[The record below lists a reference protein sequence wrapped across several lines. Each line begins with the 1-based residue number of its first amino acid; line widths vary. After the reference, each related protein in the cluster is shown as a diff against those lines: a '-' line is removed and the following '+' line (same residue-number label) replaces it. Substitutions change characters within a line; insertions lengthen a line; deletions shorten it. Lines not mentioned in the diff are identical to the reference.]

1 MGTALQ
7 PTPQPSPESSPV
19 STLPSPSLR
28 MAQQQIR
35 QNYHEEC
42 EALVNKQINM
52 ELYASYVY
60 IALANYFNRVE
71 QALPG
76 FACFFKRSSC
86 VVHHHGVSL
95 MEYQAKRGGKVVL
108 QDISKPS
115 RMDWGTPLE
124 AMTAVLELEKT
135 VTQTLQQLQTVAF
148 QKNDFHLTDFVQ
160 QEFVVKKVNIIK
172 EIGDMITKIKMVSNG
187 TGIFTLD
194 QELQK
199 AVVAQTLVDLQNVVS
214 QGTLPGE
221 SGTSGN
227 RQGDC
232 HLLVYC
238 HPLGGGLGEQHRT
251 LGLGHI

>member
-7 PTPQPSPESSPV
+7 PTPEPSPTQSP
-19 STLPSPSLR
+19 SILPSSSLT

-60 IALANYFNRVE
+60 VALANYFNRVD

-108 QDISKPS
+108 QDISKPT

-135 VTQTLQQLQTVAF
+135 VTQTLQQLQTVAA
-148 QKNDFHLTDFVQ
+148 QKNDFHLTNFVQ
-160 QEFVVKKVNIIK
+160 QEFVVKKV
-172 EIGDMITKIKMVSNG
+172 SNG
-187 TGIFTLD
+187 TGIFTVD
-194 QELQK
+194 QEIQK
-199 AVVAQTLVDLQNVVS
+199 AVVTQTWVDLQNVVS
-214 QGTLPGE
+214 KVKHCQVNQAQVETVKE
-221 SGTSGN
+221 IV
-227 RQGDC
+227 DC
-232 HLLVYC
+232 LATV
-238 HPLGGGLGEQHRT
+238 T
-251 LGLGHI
+251 I

>member
-7 PTPQPSPESSPV
+7 PTPEPSPTQSP
-19 STLPSPSLR
+19 SILPSSSLT

-60 IALANYFNRVE
+60 VALANYFNRVD

-135 VTQTLQQLQTVAF
+135 VTQTLQQLQTVAV

-160 QEFVVKKVNIIK
+160 QEFVVKKV
-172 EIGDMITKIKMVSNG
+172 SNG
-187 TGIFTLD
+187 TGICTVD
-194 QELQK
+194 QEIQK

-214 QGTLPGE
+214 KVKHCQVNQAQVETVKE
-221 SGTSGN
+221 IV
-227 RQGDC
+227 DC
-232 HLLVYC
+232 LATV
-238 HPLGGGLGEQHRT
+238 T
-251 LGLGHI
+251 I

>member
-1 MGTALQ
+1 MGRVHGDCLAANPRAQ
-7 PTPQPSPESSPV
+7 SSPV
-19 STLPSPSLR
+19 SILPSPSLT

-60 IALANYFNRVE
+60 VALANYFNRVD

-108 QDISKPS
+108 Q
-115 RMDWGTPLE
+115 
-124 AMTAVLELEKT
+124 
-135 VTQTLQQLQTVAF
+135 
-148 QKNDFHLTDFVQ
+148 
-160 QEFVVKKVNIIK
+160 NIIK

-187 TGIFTLD
+187 TGLFTLD

-199 AVVAQTLVDLQNVVS
+199 AVVDQTLVDLQNMVAKVK
-214 QGTLPGE
+214 
-221 SGTSGN
+221 
-227 RQGDC
+227 
-232 HLLVYC
+232 H
-238 HPLGGGLGEQHRT
+238 
-251 LGLGHI
+251 

>member
-7 PTPQPSPESSPV
+7 PTPEPSPTQSP
-19 STLPSPSLR
+19 SILPSPSLT

-60 IALANYFNRVE
+60 VALANYFNRVD

-76 FACFFKRSSC
+76 FACFFKRSSS

-108 QDISKPS
+108 QEISKPS
-115 RMDWGTPLE
+115 GMDWGTPLE
-124 AMTAVLELEKT
+124 AMMAVLELEKT
-135 VTQTLQQLQTVAF
+135 VTQTLQQLQTVAKE
-148 QKNDFHLTDFVQ
+148 KNDFHLTDFIQ

-172 EIGDMITKIKMVSNG
+172 EIRDIITNIKRVTDG
-187 TGIFTLD
+187 TGLFTLD
-194 QELQK
+194 QKLQK
-199 AVVAQTLVDLQNVVS
+199 AVVTQTLKDLQTVFSKVKHCQVNQAQVETVKEIVDCLA
-214 QGTLPGE
+214 TL
-221 SGTSGN
+221 T
-227 RQGDC
+227 
-232 HLLVYC
+232 
-238 HPLGGGLGEQHRT
+238 
-251 LGLGHI
+251 I

>member
-7 PTPQPSPESSPV
+7 PAQESSPC
-19 STLPSPSLR
+19 LPPSPSST

-35 QNYHEEC
+35 QNYDEEC

-60 IALANYFNRVE
+60 VALANYFARVD

-124 AMTAVLELEKT
+124 AITAVLELEKT
-135 VTQTLQQLQTVAF
+135 VTQTLQQIQTVA
-148 QKNDFHLTDFVQ
+148 KEKYDFHLTDFIQ
-160 QEFVVKKVNIIK
+160 QEFVAKKVNIIK
-172 EIGDMITKIKMVSNG
+172 EIGDIITSIKRVTDG
-187 TGIFTLD
+187 TGLLTLD
-194 QELQK
+194 QKLQK
-199 AVVAQTLVDLQNVVS
+199 AVVAQTLVDLQAVVS
-214 QGTLPGE
+214 KVKHCQVNQAQVETVSEIVDSLP
-221 SGTSGN
+221 
-227 RQGDC
+227 
-232 HLLVYC
+232 LVS
-238 HPLGGGLGEQHRT
+238 
-251 LGLGHI
+251 I

>member
-1 MGTALQ
+1 MGLHCSQ
-7 PTPQPSPESSPV
+7 PKSQVLAFLHPPPS
-19 STLPSPSLR
+19 T

-35 QNYHEEC
+35 QNYDEEC

-60 IALANYFNRVE
+60 VALANYFNRVD

-108 QDISKPS
+108 QDIGKPS

-124 AMTAVLELEKT
+124 AITAVLELEKT
-135 VTQTLQQLQTVAF
+135 VTQTLQQAQTVAKE
-148 QKNDFHLTDFVQ
+148 KNDFHLTDFIQ

-172 EIGDMITKIKMVSNG
+172 EIGDIITSIKRVTDG
-187 TGIFTLD
+187 TGLFTLD
-194 QELQK
+194 QKLQK
-199 AVVAQTLVDLQNVVS
+199 AVVAQTLVDLQAVVS
-214 QGTLPGE
+214 KVKHCQVNQAQVETVREIVDSLPLA
-221 SGTSGN
+221 T
-227 RQGDC
+227 
-232 HLLVYC
+232 
-238 HPLGGGLGEQHRT
+238 
-251 LGLGHI
+251 I

>member
-60 IALANYFNRVE
+60 VALANYFNRVE

-124 AMTAVLELEKT
+124 AITAVLELEKT
-135 VTQTLQQLQTVAF
+135 VTRTLQQLQTVAA

-214 QGTLPGE
+214 KVKHCQVNQAQVETVKE
-221 SGTSGN
+221 IV
-227 RQGDC
+227 DC
-232 HLLVYC
+232 LATV
-238 HPLGGGLGEQHRT
+238 T
-251 LGLGHI
+251 I

>member
-7 PTPQPSPESSPV
+7 TVLQSTHTSPIIQFPFTMSFQFPAFQPLEENP
-19 STLPSPSLR
+19 
-28 MAQQQIR
+28 IR
-35 QNYHEEC
+35 QNHPEEC
-42 EALVNKQINM
+42 EALVNKQINHQ
-52 ELYASYVY
+52 LQANYVY
-60 IALANYFNRVE
+60 TALVNYFTQVD

-76 FACFFKRSSC
+76 FASFFKMYSC
-86 VVHHHGVSL
+86 VGHRHGVFL

-135 VTQTLQQLQTVAF
+135 LTQTLQHLQTVAA

-214 QGTLPGE
+214 KVKHCQVNQAQVETVKE
-221 SGTSGN
+221 IV
-227 RQGDC
+227 DC
-232 HLLVYC
+232 LATV
-238 HPLGGGLGEQHRT
+238 T
-251 LGLGHI
+251 I

>member
-1 MGTALQ
+1 MGLPCSQSKSQVLAFLH
-7 PTPQPSPESSPV
+7 PPS
-19 STLPSPSLR
+19 ST

-60 IALANYFNRVE
+60 VALANYFARVD
-71 QALPG
+71 QSLPG

-86 VVHHHGVSL
+86 VVHQHGVSL

-124 AMTAVLELEKT
+124 AITAVPELEKT
-135 VTQTLQQLQTVAF
+135 VTQTLQQIQTVAA
-148 QKNDFHLTDFVQ
+148 QKNDFHLTEFVQ

-172 EIGDMITKIKMVSNG
+172 EIGDIITNIKRVTDG
-187 TGIFTLD
+187 TGLFTLD
-194 QELQK
+194 QKLQK
-199 AVVAQTLVDLQNVVS
+199 AVVTQTLVDLQTVFSKVKDCQVNQAQLETVKEIVDCLA
-214 QGTLPGE
+214 TL
-221 SGTSGN
+221 T
-227 RQGDC
+227 
-232 HLLVYC
+232 
-238 HPLGGGLGEQHRT
+238 
-251 LGLGHI
+251 I

>member
-1 MGTALQ
+1 MGLPCSQ
-7 PTPQPSPESSPV
+7 PQSTVPQSSPV
-19 STLPSPSLR
+19 SILPSSSLT

-60 IALANYFNRVE
+60 VALANYFNRVD

-108 QDISKPS
+108 QDI
-115 RMDWGTPLE
+115 
-124 AMTAVLELEKT
+124 TAVLELEKT
-135 VTQTLQQLQTVAF
+135 VTQTLQQLQTVAA

-187 TGIFTLD
+187 TGIFTL
-194 QELQK
+194 
-199 AVVAQTLVDLQNVVS
+199 
-214 QGTLPGE
+214 
-221 SGTSGN
+221 
-227 RQGDC
+227 
-232 HLLVYC
+232 
-238 HPLGGGLGEQHRT
+238 
-251 LGLGHI
+251 

>member
-7 PTPQPSPESSPV
+7 PAQESSPR
-19 STLPSPSLR
+19 LPPSPSST

-35 QNYHEEC
+35 QNYDEEC

-52 ELYASYVY
+52 EVYAGYVY
-60 IALANYFNRVE
+60 VALANYFNGVD

-76 FACFFKRSSC
+76 IACFFKRSSS

-124 AMTAVLELEKT
+124 AMMAVLELEKT
-135 VTQTLQQLQTVAF
+135 VTQTLQQLQTVAKE
-148 QKNDFHLTDFVQ
+148 KNDFHLTDFIQ

-172 EIGDMITKIKMVSNG
+172 EIGDIITNIKRVTDG
-187 TGIFTLD
+187 TGLFTVD
-194 QELQK
+194 QKLQK
-199 AVVAQTLVDLQNVVS
+199 VVVAQTLVDLQTVVS
-214 QGTLPGE
+214 KVKHCQVNQAKVETVKEIVDCLATL
-221 SGTSGN
+221 T
-227 RQGDC
+227 
-232 HLLVYC
+232 
-238 HPLGGGLGEQHRT
+238 
-251 LGLGHI
+251 I